1 MATAGDIETPP
12 APVTPPTPTDGVNRS
27 LANGNA
33 AVGRWKQEWSCG
45 SGRMRISIYLVA
57 IDFMAFLYSWIQL
70 ARFSSR
76 RDFVA
81 KQFAGMFDFVGD
93 QLATRELEMEIDLH
107 LVSQVVAY
115 LLMSVMS
122 AAIPMTNRM
131 REGADNMFTDA
142 SVASISMTFFAFAS
156 SAVSALISGYKFSRQ
171 NINIQG

>member
-1 MATAGDIETPP
+1 MTWLFSLIAAIVMATNKHGD
-12 APVTPPTPTDGVNRS
+12 
-27 LANGNA
+27 
-33 AVGRWKQEWSCG
+33 WKEFNNYEEYK
-45 SGRMRISIYLVA
+45 YLVA

-93 QLATRELEMEIDLH
+93 
-107 LVSQVVAY
+107 QVVAY